1 MNLKQ
6 RVFRNSSLEMASKV
20 VGVAAGIFLSPY
32 LIHSL
37 TKETYGLWVLIGS
50 VVGYF
55 GFTDFGVRIAT
66 GRLVAY
72 YRARQDA
79 AKVNHTINT
88 SLALLTASGLVVTLL
103 TFLLSPHFGRLFHI
117 GPTVPHIPAAVFLCG
132 FAVAVGLPL
141 TVFEGCLAGYERYDL
156 INIVEIFMTI
166 GRVGLT
172 IWMIELGY
180 GILALAAINF
190 ALTVAGGGVK
200 FLLCYRVFEPLHVA
214 VEHINRL
221 TIRETYATSIWFLIL
236 AISVRISFFT
246 DNIVLGYFRTTGEVA
261 IYSIAGRLTQ
271 YALVAVA
278 AFNVVL
284 MPVSAGYDAQA
295 DLARQ
300 RRLLLLG
307 TRASFAAAIFIATIF
322 LAYGG
327 QIIHIWVGS
336 GFELAAIVLAILT
349 FPLIT
354 QASQTT
360 TLMVMQGMAK
370 HKNLSLIY
378 LVEALANLIL
388 SLILVR
394 PLGMI
399 GVALGTALTST
410 FSSLIAQPI
419 YVCRVLS
426 LGLADYYRKAFLP
439 VLVATAPLV
448 AMIVGF
454 QYVWLPQKFISMAVF
469 CTLSAALYFGA
480 VYLIFFTK
488 RGLTRVSFAS

>member
-20 VGVAAGIFLSPY
+20 VGIAAGIFLSPY

-66 GRLVAY
+66 GRLIAY

-103 TFLLSPHFGRLFHI
+103 TFLLSPYFGRLFHI
-117 GPTVPHIPAAVFLCG
+117 GPNVLHIPAAVFLCG

-156 INIVEIFMTI
+156 INIVEIVMI
-166 GRVGLT
+166 IARVGLT
-172 IWMIELGY
+172 VWMIQLGY

-190 ALTVAGGGVK
+190 ALTVTGGGVK
-200 FLLCYRVFEPLHVA
+200 FLLCHRVFEPLHVA
-214 VEHINRL
+214 VEHIDRA

-236 AISVRISFFT
+236 AVSVRISFFT
-246 DNIVLGYFRTTGEVA
+246 DNIVIGYFRSTGEVA
-261 IYSIAGRLTQ
+261 VYSVAGRLAQ

-295 DLARQ
+295 DLAKQ

-307 TRASFAAAIFIATIF
+307 TRASFAAAIFMATIF

-327 QIIHIWVGS
+327 RIIHIWVGS
-336 GFELAAIVLAILT
+336 GFEKGATVLAILT
-349 FPLIT
+349 FPMIT
-354 QASQTT
+354 QSSQTT

-370 HKNLSLIY
+370 HKTLSLIY
-378 LVEALANLIL
+378 LVEALSNLIL

-439 VLVATAPLV
+439 VLVASTPLV
-448 AMIVGF
+448 ALIVGF
-454 QYVWLPQKFISMAVF
+454 QCVWLPQKFISMAVF
-469 CTLSAALYFGA
+469 CILSAAFYFGA
-480 VYLIFFTK
+480 VYLLFFTK

>member
-20 VGVAAGIFLSPY
+20 VGIAAGIFLSPY

-66 GRLVAY
+66 GRLIAY

-103 TFLLSPHFGRLFHI
+103 TFLLSPYFGHLFHI
-117 GPTVPHIPAAVFLCG
+117 GPNVLHVPTAVFLCG

-156 INIVEIFMTI
+156 INIVEIIMI
-166 GRVGLT
+166 IARVGLT
-172 IWMIELGY
+172 VWMIQLGY

-200 FLLCYRVFEPLHVA
+200 FLLCHRVFEPLHVA
-214 VEHINRL
+214 VEHIDRV

-236 AISVRISFFT
+236 AVSVRISFFT
-246 DNIVLGYFRTTGEVA
+246 DNIVIGYFRSTGEVA
-261 IYSIAGRLTQ
+261 VYSVAGRLAQ

-295 DLARQ
+295 DLAKQ

-307 TRASFAAAIFIATIF
+307 TRASFAAAIFMATIF

-327 QIIHIWVGS
+327 RIIHIWVGS
-336 GFELAAIVLAILT
+336 GFEKGATVLAILT
-349 FPLIT
+349 FPMIT
-354 QASQTT
+354 QSSQTT

-378 LVEALANLIL
+378 LVEALSNLIL

-439 VLVATAPLV
+439 VLVASAPLV
-448 AMIVGF
+448 ALIVGF
-454 QYVWLPQKFISMAVF
+454 QYVWLPQKFISMAIF
-469 CTLSAALYFGA
+469 CILSAALYFGA
-480 VYLIFFTK
+480 VYLFFFTK
-488 RGLTRVSFAS
+488 RGLNRVSFAS